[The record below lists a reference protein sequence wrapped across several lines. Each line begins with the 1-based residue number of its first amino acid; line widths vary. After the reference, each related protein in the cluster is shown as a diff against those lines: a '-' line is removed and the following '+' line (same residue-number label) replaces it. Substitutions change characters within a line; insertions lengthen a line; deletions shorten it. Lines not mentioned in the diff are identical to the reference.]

1 MDVMKWKIIPVSG
14 GYEYSDEVKQ
24 FACEAAL
31 KAALDTR
38 IEFCDVENK
47 SIAALGKKW
56 EVYFLHAYGSLRH
69 RYGNHIDDLVLL
81 SDRLDK
87 FAATYDA
94 SLRQRAA
101 ELLGSPPCDDD
112 NPTAKAEICGALL
125 AQHYTVACEKEL
137 LKGTSFKEFPGTGDV
152 LAALSINRIMQAA
165 LAIDE
170 GLEKVL
176 DLISDAMAAKFLFT
190 QGQMHL
196 EHFFTLKNDRKD
208 IAKKVAASG
217 GAARAAKIQALK
229 DKTIELYKAGS
240 WSSVPLAAEEIRP
253 KIVQLS
259 KENGTVLAPTTTK
272 PLEWIRKYR
281 KSIKAPAA
289 KHKQH

>member
-1 MDVMKWKIIPVSG
+1 M
-14 GYEYSDEVKQ
+14 
-24 FACEAAL
+24 
-31 KAALDTR
+31 
-38 IEFCDVENK
+38 
-47 SIAALGKKW
+47 
-56 EVYFLHAYGSLRH
+56 HAHGSLQLRFGRH
-69 RYGNHIDDLVLL
+69 TDDLILL

-87 FAATYDA
+87 FTATYDA

-101 ELLGSPPCDDD
+101 ELTLSPP
-112 NPTAKAEICGALL
+112 NTEGTSAERVPIFGELL
-125 AQHYTVACEKEL
+125 AQHYTVACRKEL
-137 LKGTSFKEFPGTGDV
+137 LIGTSFAEFPGTGDV
-152 LAALSINRIMQAA
+152 LQALSVNRIMQAA
-165 LAIDE
+165 LVVGD

-196 EHFFTLKNDRKD
+196 ENFFTLKDDRKQ

-217 GAARAAKIQALK
+217 GAGRAAKLEVLK
-229 DKTIELYKAGS
+229 NKTIELYKKGS
-240 WSSVPLAAEEIRP
+240 WDSAPLAAEEIRP

-259 KENGTVLAPTTTK
+259 KENGTVLAATTNK
-272 PLEWIRKYR
+272 PLEWIRAYN